1 MSPDPLNRTGS
12 SQMTED
18 QKIAIDRAL
27 IAPRPRR
34 KRSSTQEFVHR
45 LFEEADIR
53 LNGHRPFDIQVRDP
67 RFYERV
73 LADGP
78 LGFGEAYTE
87 GWWDC
92 HDMAEMIARI
102 TRHDIEK
109 NLKLSWKLLWGV
121 LRARLINLQSR
132 SHSPIVG
139 REHYDQTLDAYECM
153 TGKWQALSC
162 GYWKS
167 AKTLD
172 EAQEAKFDLICRKL
186 NISRH
191 DRVLDIG
198 CGFGSFAKFA
208 SERYGCSVTGI
219 NISPQ
224 QAERARSS
232 CKGLPIDIVTCDY
245 RDTRRYLSDRKFDK
259 LVSIGMFE
267 HVGNK
272 NFRTYFQIANRGLK
286 DDGLFLLHTIGSNV
300 SLHHNDPWFEKYI
313 FPGGLLPSIKQ
324 IGTAIENVFVM
335 EDWHN
340 FGYDY
345 ALTLNNWYKNFAEAW
360 SGDKNDPF
368 FRMWT
373 YYLLS
378 CSGYFKARRVQL
390 WQIVLS
396 KSGHNGGYTSIR

>member
-1 MSPDPLNRTGS
+1 MI
-12 SQMTED
+12 EE
-18 QKIAIDRAL
+18 QKVAVNRAL
-27 IAPRPRR
+27 LRPGPVP
-34 KRSSTQEFVHR
+34 KRYSTQKFVHH
-45 LFEEADIR
+45 LFEAADVQI
-53 LNGHRPFDIQVRDP
+53 NGPRPFDIQVRDL
-67 RFYERV
+67 RFYDRV

-78 LGFGEAYTE
+78 LGFGEAYIE

-109 NLKLSWKLLWGV
+109 NLKLSCKLLWGV
-121 LRARLINLQSR
+121 LRSRLINLQSR
-132 SHSPIVG
+132 NRSPIVG
-139 REHYDQTLDAYECM
+139 RDHYDATLDAYESM

-172 EAQEAKFDLICRKL
+172 EAQEAKFDLICKKL
-186 NISRH
+186 NFTRH

-208 SERYGCSVTGI
+208 AEKYGCSIVGI

-224 QAERARSS
+224 QAERARNY
-232 CKGLPIDIVTCDY
+232 CQGLPVTIVTCDY
-245 RDTRRYLSDRKFDK
+245 RDTQQYLPDRKFDK

-272 NFRTYFQIANRGLK
+272 NFRTYFQIANRCLK

-300 SLHHNDPWFEKYI
+300 SLYNNDPWFEKYI

-324 IGTAIENVFVM
+324 IGAAIERVFVM

-345 ALTLNNWYKNFAEAW
+345 SLTLNSWYNNFVEAW
-360 SGDKNDPF
+360 PGDKNDPF
-368 FRMWT
+368 YRMWT
-373 YYLLS
+373 YYLLA
-378 CSGYFKARRVQL
+378 CSGYFKARHVQL

-396 KSGHNGGYTSIR
+396 KTGHSGGYLSIR

>member
-1 MSPDPLNRTGS
+1 MTEEQKVVLNR
-12 SQMTED
+12 
-18 QKIAIDRAL
+18 AL
-27 IAPRPRR
+27 LTPEPVR
-34 KRSSTQEFVHR
+34 KGNSTQEFVHR

-53 LNGHRPFDIQVRDP
+53 INGPRPFDIQVRDL
-67 RFYERV
+67 RFYSRV

-78 LGFGEAYTE
+78 LGFGEAYIE

-92 HDMAEMIARI
+92 HDIAEMIARI

-121 LRARLINLQSR
+121 MRSRLINLQSR
-132 SHSPIVG
+132 SRSHIVG
-139 REHYDQTLDAYECM
+139 RDHYDMTLDAYESM
-153 TGKWQALSC
+153 TGKWRALSC

-167 AKTLD
+167 AGTLD
-172 EAQEAKFDLICRKL
+172 EAQEAKFDLICKKL
-186 NISRH
+186 SLTRH

-208 SERYGCSVTGI
+208 AEKYGCSITGI

-224 QAERARSS
+224 QAERARSH
-232 CKGLPIDIVTCDY
+232 CQGLPVTIVTCDY
-245 RDTRRYLSDRKFDK
+245 RDTWQYLADRKFDK
-259 LVSIGMFE
+259 IVSIGMFE

-272 NFRTYFQIANRGLK
+272 NFSTYFQIANRCLK

-300 SLHHNDPWFEKYI
+300 SLYNNDPWFEKYI

-324 IGTAIENVFVM
+324 IGEAIEHVFVM

-345 ALTLNNWYKNFAEAW
+345 SVTLNSWYKNFVEAW
-360 SGDKNDPF
+360 SGDESDPF
-368 FRMWT
+368 YRMWT

-396 KSGHNGGYTSIR
+396 KTGHGGGYVSIR